1 MPVSPALEPFLV
13 AAADAPGAPTDP
25 QERVETM
32 RNAVATFF
40 TLGAGEPEPMHAVDD
55 LECDGSHGPIPVRRY
70 LPTADAGLPVVMFF
84 HGGGF
89 VCGNVACYDAI
100 VRRLAAEARAAV
112 FSVDYRLAPEHPF
125 PAPLD
130 DCFAALRWVVSEAET
145 LGVDAS
151 RVAVAG
157 DSAGGNLSAAIAL
170 QARAEGQPLRAQAL
184 IYPVI
189 DPGCDSPSMTDNGE
203 GYLLTAASMREMWDW
218 YLSGGA
224 DRSHSFVAVGK
235 AADMSGLPPAIVVT
249 AEFDPLRDEG
259 ERYAA
264 QLDGSGVETKLIRYD
279 GMIHGFIGMREIVPE
294 ANAAMGEVASFLRA
308 HLA

>member
-25 QERVETM
+25 KERVETM

-40 TLGAGEPEPMHAVDD
+40 TVGAGEPEPMHAVDD
-55 LECDGSHGPIPVRRY
+55 LQCEGPHGQIPVRRY

-89 VCGNVACYDAI
+89 VCGNVECYDAI
-100 VRRLAAEARAAV
+100 VSRLAAETGAAV

-125 PAPLD
+125 PMPLD
-130 DCFAALRWVVSEAET
+130 DCFAALTWVAANADA

-157 DSAGGNLSAAIAL
+157 DSAGGNLSAAVAL
-170 QARAEGQPLRAQAL
+170 RARNEGPQLRAQAL
-184 IYPVI
+184 IYPCI
-189 DPGCDSPSMTDNGE
+189 DPGCGTPSMADNAE

-218 YLSGGA
+218 YLSGDA
-224 DRSHSFVAVGK
+224 DRAHSFVAVGNT
-235 AADMSGLPPAIVVT
+235 ADLSGLPPAIVVT

-264 QLDGSGVETKLIRYD
+264 QLDGAGVATTMVRYD

-294 ANAAMGEVASFLRA
+294 ANAAMAEVATFLRA